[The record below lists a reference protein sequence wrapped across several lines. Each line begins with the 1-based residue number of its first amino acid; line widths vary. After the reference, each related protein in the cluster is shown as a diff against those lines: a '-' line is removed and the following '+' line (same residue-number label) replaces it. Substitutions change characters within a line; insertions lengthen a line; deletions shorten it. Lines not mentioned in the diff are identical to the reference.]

1 MAVIAKKH
9 LKRRRYEELV
19 VEKRSRKEIVIDQL
33 FSEWGSIMLERY
45 SREAKVVENIG
56 KKYKIIR
63 KKINSQK

>member
-45 SREAKVVENIG
+45 LREPRVLGHKC
-56 KKYKIIR
+56 KKYTIIR
-63 KKINSQK
+63 KKFKK